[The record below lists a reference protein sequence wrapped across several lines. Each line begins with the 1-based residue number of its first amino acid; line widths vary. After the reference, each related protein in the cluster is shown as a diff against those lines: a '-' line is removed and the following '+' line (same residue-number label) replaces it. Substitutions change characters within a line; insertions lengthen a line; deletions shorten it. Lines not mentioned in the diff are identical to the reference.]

1 MKTLPINL
9 EDYIPG
15 SSYFKWYEALWLPSV
30 EAFACPNKEQQDNI
44 IMQAAEMD
52 RVRAYFSRPI
62 IVTSWLRPE
71 KYNKM
76 IGGALSSAHIFG
88 LATDFVIKGI
98 ETAHVKGILQ
108 EEPPIY
114 GGRGEI
120 DTTNWIHLDL
130 KPGAWFYS
138 RKPVG

>member
-9 EDYIPG
+9 EDFIPG

-52 RVRAYFSRPI
+52 KVRFHFGLPI
-62 IVTSWLRPE
+62 IVISWLRPT
-71 KYNKM
+71 KYNEM
-76 IGGALSSAHIFG
+76 IGGAIDSAHMYG
-88 LATDFVIKGI
+88 VGTDFIIPGI
-98 ETAHVKGILQ
+98 ETAHVKRVLQ
-108 EEPPIY
+108 DEPKIY
-114 GGRGEI
+114 RGRGEI